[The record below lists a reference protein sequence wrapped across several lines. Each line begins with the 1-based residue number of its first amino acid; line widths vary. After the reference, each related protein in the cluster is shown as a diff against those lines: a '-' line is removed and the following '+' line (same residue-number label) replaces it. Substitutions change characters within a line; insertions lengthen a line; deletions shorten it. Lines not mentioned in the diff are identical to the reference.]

1 MSMVNLKLVN
11 FMVNENL
18 LKEFDYCVSQLRLTR
33 TELLVALMEFTVKCS
48 KEGQSFLKEY
58 LETLKNYPRKTV
70 EDARIL
76 ASFYKEAFEHG
87 KR

>member
-1 MSMVNLKLVN
+1 MARIVN
-11 FMVNENL
+11 FMVDENL
-18 LKEFDYCVSQLRLTR
+18 LKEFDYCVTQLGLTR

-48 KEGQSFLKEY
+48 KEGQNFLKEY
-58 LETLKNYPRKTV
+58 LEILKKYPGRTI

-76 ASFYKEAFEHG
+76 ASFYKETFEHG